1 MLRLFDD
8 LRNLRKRLD
17 AVVPPGGG
25 DGLSIGDAGLV
36 ELVFTIGQH
45 CQNDLIA
52 DVVIVVH
59 PHQRFL
65 LHVAQRSAQLLLRNV
80 EQRSEVVRV
89 FQCGGDLHRTQ
100 LHISG
105 AGEGNDL
112 VGAACVGLG
121 LRFFLGVRLLRGGK
135 QLCLLPEQHCF
146 LRKLPG
152 DRQRLCKLCGVH
164 LSAAVPE
171 QIQQHFQL

>member
-1 MLRLFDD
+1 MAGEGAAVLRLFDD

-65 LHVAQRSAQLLLRNV
+65 LHVAQRSAQL
-80 EQRSEVVRV
+80 
-89 FQCGGDLHRTQ
+89 Q

-105 AGEGNDL
+105 SGEGNDL

-164 LSAAVPE
+164 LPAAVPE